1 MKESPLKKTVNS
13 PVWKHVLTILG
24 VVAVIDWVIFPS
36 LTAASTVFNVF
47 GLSVAI
53 GTSIFLF
60 YYIKDTWFTKSDE
73 EKDLE
78 AKWKVDLEK
87 KVEETKSKTK
97 KK

>member
-1 MKESPLKKTVNS
+1 M
-13 PVWKHVLTILG
+13 TILG

-53 GTSIFLF
+53 GTAIFLF

-78 AKWKVDLEK
+78 AKWKTDLEK

>member
-1 MKESPLKKTVNS
+1 MKDSPLKKTVNS

-78 AKWKVDLEK
+78 AKWKADLEK